1 MKRLRI
7 HRNPHCEKC
16 AGYAR
21 MHRRLDWL
29 GRIEDSTVSPWRRSL
44 RMGEVVVEDLA
55 DGRLHAGAEGMR
67 MLCRNIPAY
76 WPLLP
81 LFGIAAFRRRVDAEV
96 AGQRAPRHS
105 LDSTGHT
112 R

>member
-1 MKRLRI
+1 
-7 HRNPHCEKC
+7 
-16 AGYAR
+16 
-21 MHRRLDWL
+21 
-29 GRIEDSTVSPWRRSL
+29 
-44 RMGEVVVEDLA
+44 
-55 DGRLHAGAEGMR
+55 MR

-76 WPLLP
+76 WSLLP

>member
-16 AGYAR
+16 ARYAR
-21 MHRRLDWL
+21 MHQRLDWL
-29 GRIEDSTVSPWRRSL
+29 GRVEDSTASPWPRSL

-55 DGRLHAGAEGMR
+55 DGALHPGADGMR
-67 MLCRNIPAY
+67 RLCRAIPAY
-76 WPLLP
+76 WLLLP
-81 LFGIAAFRRRVDAEV
+81 LFRMAAFRRRVDAEV
-96 AGQRAPRHS
+96 AGRHAPHRS
-105 LDSTGHT
+105 LDSAGRT